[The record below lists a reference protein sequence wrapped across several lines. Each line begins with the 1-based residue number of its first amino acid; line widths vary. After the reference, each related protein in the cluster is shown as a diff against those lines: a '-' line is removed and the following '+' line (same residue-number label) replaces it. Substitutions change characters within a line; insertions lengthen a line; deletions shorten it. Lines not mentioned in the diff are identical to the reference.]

1 MEVTKFGEEMEE
13 LMMIKAEQFGIIVE
27 ILSKQFG
34 E

>member
-13 LMMIKAEQFGIIVE
+13 LMIKPEQFGIIVE